1 MLALPFALR
10 LSKRENEDVAIGKSV
25 CLDARATVR
34 AEPVEGKVP
43 SGEAAF
49 MLQ

>member
-10 LSKRENEDVAIGKSV
+10 LSKREGEGVVLGKFV
-25 CLDARATVR
+25 RIAAHATVR
-34 AEPVEGKVP
+34 AELVEGKVP